1 LSIERASDR
10 EFDELRALAIRM
22 GALSE
27 EILSKALRSVF
38 RTDVGLAAEVMKD
51 DLEIDRL
58 DVAIDEVI
66 LRLLALRA
74 PVASDL
80 RAVLATK
87 SLATDLE
94 RVGDIARNIAG
105 NGTRLAS
112 LAAVELPQS
121 LRDLA
126 DDSQRLLRGALD
138 SFADG
143 DADHARRVIEE
154 DDRID
159 EGEARVLAEML
170 EAIPTTPE
178 HAEQRVNFMFIATS
192 LERVGDHA
200 TNIAED
206 VILAAEALNVK
217 HAGKLAT

>member
-1 LSIERASDR
+1 MSIERASDR
-10 EFDELRALAIRM
+10 EFGELKALAIRM

-27 EILSKALRSVF
+27 EILAKALRSVWS
-38 RTDVGLAAEVMKD
+38 RDVALAAEVMKD
-51 DLEIDRL
+51 DLAIDRL
-58 DVAIDEVI
+58 DVGIDEVI

-74 PVASDL
+74 PVAADL

-87 SLATDLE
+87 SLAIDLE

-105 NGTRLAS
+105 NAIRLAS
-112 LAAVELPQS
+112 LDPIELPQS

-126 DDSQRLLRGALD
+126 DDSQRMLRGALA
-138 SFADG
+138 SFADA
-143 DADHARRVIEE
+143 DAAGARRVIEQ
-154 DDRID
+154 DDRVD
-159 EGEARVLAEML
+159 EGEARVLAETL
-170 EAIPTTPE
+170 TRIPQAPEAS
-178 HAEQRVNFMFIATS
+178 EQRVNFMFIASS

-217 HAGKLAT
+217 HAAKLAN